1 MKPTTRIVFLNGVGS
16 VGKSSIAREL
26 QAIVA
31 EPFMHVQMDGFLDML
46 PLAYENHPAS
56 FTYETVIEAGKPV
69 VMIKGGPVGER
80 LMRGM
85 RHAIASMAGQGNNL
99 IVDEVME
106 ASQWAE
112 YAELLS
118 SFEVSLVGLFAPLEV
133 LEARELNRG
142 DRLIGLARGQFG
154 RIHKGMTYDLE
165 IDTSD
170 VTAMECAK
178 LIKHEL
184 GL

>member
-1 MKPTTRIVFLNGVGS
+1 LKPTTRIVFLNGVGS

-56 FTYETVIEAGKPV
+56 FTYETVIEGRKPV

-80 LMRGM
+80 IMRGM

-112 YAELLS
+112 YAQLLS
-118 SFEVSLVGLFAPLEV
+118 KFEVSLVGLFAPLEV

-170 VTAMECAK
+170 ATAMECAK